1 MSARFDERLDE
12 RTRMARELHDTFL
25 QTVQGSKMVADD
37 ALASGTNEDRMRNAL
52 VKLSTWLGQ
61 AVTEGRAALHALRA
75 SSTERN
81 QIAEFLERTLKEQCH
96 ESSLSVAL
104 TVVGDPRELHPIV
117 RDEISLIA
125 KEAIHNA
132 CLHSKASQLRLDL
145 RYADDLRLCFKDNGI
160 GIDPNILETGRAG
173 HFGLQGMKERSARI
187 RAKITISSSRN
198 TGTEV
203 ILRVPGEIAYER
215 DDQTLIDRFKA
226 LFQSR
231 RAQ

>member
-1 MSARFDERLDE
+1 
-12 RTRMARELHDTFL
+12 
-25 QTVQGSKMVADD
+25 
-37 ALASGTNEDRMRNAL
+37 
-52 VKLSTWLGQ
+52 
-61 AVTEGRAALHALRA
+61 
-75 SSTERN
+75 
-81 QIAEFLERTLKEQCH
+81 
-96 ESSLSVAL
+96 
-104 TVVGDPRELHPIV
+104 
-117 RDEISLIA
+117 
-125 KEAIHNA
+125 
-132 CLHSKASQLRLDL
+132 L